1 VLHCN
6 FRICLVSQFH
16 IFGLVVVLFGGLV
29 RGSRVIVMAKFEP
42 MPFLETLAKYA
53 LHLLYSRY

>member
-1 VLHCN
+1 M
-6 FRICLVSQFH
+6 SQFH

-42 MPFLETLAKYA
+42 MPFLETLAKYVCNI
-53 LHLLYSRY
+53 YSVEIQWFHECRL